1 MHKGTVISVSKSS
14 SHSFS
19 KHSSASITLL
29 KGIGVDGDAHAG
41 VTVKHRSRVAQNPH
55 QPNLRQ
61 VHLIHQE
68 LFYDLQDRYHIEP
81 GELGENIT
89 TSGIDLLSLPTN
101 TLLHIGDSAIIQVT
115 GLRNP
120 CQQIND
126 FQSGLMQAVL
136 DHDEQGNLIRKAGIM
151 GIVLEGGTV
160 QNGDRIIAE
169 LPSLPHRPLEKV

>member
-19 KHSSASITLL
+19 KHSCASITLL

-68 LFYDLQDRYHIEP
+68 LFHDLQDRYHVEP

-89 TSGIDLLSLPTN
+89 TSGIDLLSLPTD

-136 DHDEQGNLIRKAGIM
+136 DHDEQGNLVRKAGIM
-151 GIVLEGGTV
+151 GIVLEGGTI
-160 QNGDRIIAE
+160 QIGDRIIAE
-169 LPSLPHRPLEKV
+169 LPSLPHRSLEKV